1 MGTDSA
7 PALKPRLH
15 LEYSETSVEG
25 TIRERLA
32 MERQRLDAL
41 APEVLDLA
49 AEVLQALHAGLCGQ
63 MSALRGDRTERYRRG
78 QLIGENSLPIEDFV
92 FLLAQG
98 GERAVGALDLL
109 AAALGFDLVPEDQPS
124 ETVTEA
130 NADLMR
136 DLGEF
141 EARLGQALASGVLTV
156 ERRAE
161 LLQPLRR
168 MVQDVGHL
176 EPALRG
182 GRP

>member
-1 MGTDSA
+1 MSYLIDTTLRDGEQAAGVAFSRAEKKDIA
-7 PALKPRLH
+7 A
-15 LEYSETSVEG
+15 
-25 TIRERLA
+25 
-32 MERQRLDAL
+32 AL
-41 APEVLDLA
+41 AKAGVPE
-49 AEVLQALHAGLCGQ
+49 
-63 MSALRGDRTERYRRG
+63 
-78 QLIGENSLPIEDFV
+78 IEMGIP
-92 FLLAQG
+92 AMG
-98 GERAVGALDLL
+98 RGERDDINAVADLGLPLRLTTWCRAKRLDLL